1 MNLEAQ
7 LTALKTQN
15 RNLPLSERA
24 TLSCGLAKQLEKI
37 GKYEL
42 AYEALYEFWPN
53 RDESPHVDGLD
64 ETQTAE
70 VLLRIGAIAGW
81 LGSTDQTAG
90 GQETAKNILTRSIE
104 IFERLQTADRVAEAR
119 GDLAI
124 CYHREGAWDE
134 ARVQL
139 RTALDILP
147 EGNDD
152 LEAIL
157 LIRAGIIEER
167 TRRLNDALKFYE
179 RAAPLVELSQD
190 HAIKGSYHFAYGLV
204 LKRLSTPENR
214 EDYLDRALIE
224 YAASSFHYEQAG
236 NELALARVEL
246 NLGCLFLKA
255 ERYRQ
260 AHEHLDIARTLFLKL
275 KDAATAAQV
284 DDTRAR
290 TLLAQGHA
298 AEAERIARYAVRV
311 LERGG
316 QQALLAEGLAT
327 QGVALA
333 RLGNHVRAKVLLERA
348 IEVAE
353 TVGDL
358 ERAGRAKLSIIEEFG
373 DKISGKELITIYR
386 SAIDLLKASQD
397 PGTGKRLIACA
408 DALLATLGRLELQD
422 QKAEEQTWEGFSLKQ
437 HVRNGERAVIE
448 RALREAGGSVT
459 HAAHLLGFKHHQS
472 LISLINSRHKEL
484 LKTRSKVRKRRR
496 HLFSAPK
503 KSKKG
508 AAQEVAKTASSK
520 VSVLH
525 VEDNQAVARTVQDT
539 LGVEGMNAD
548 FCLSGATA
556 LEILKSDAPYD
567 LIILDNDLPGLG
579 GLELVLHIR
588 SIPHRRNTPVI
599 MLSGDDCEAAAWR
612 AGVNDFLRKP
622 EGVDQ
627 LSSRIKRLLAQRRER
642 KERDD
647 RRR

>member
-15 RNLPLSERA
+15 RDLPLAERA
-24 TLSCGLAKQLEKI
+24 AVSCSLAKQFEKL

-42 AYEALYEFWPN
+42 AYEALGEFWPDRN
-53 RDESPHVDGLD
+53 ESPTLGSLD
-64 ETQTAE
+64 EMQKAE
-70 VLLRIGAIAGW
+70 LLLRIGAIAGW
-81 LGSTDQTAG
+81 LGSTDQIAG
-90 GQETAKNILTRSIE
+90 GQETAKNILTRSID
-104 IFERLQTADRVAEAR
+104 IFEGLGTVERISEAR
-119 GDLAI
+119 SDLAL
-124 CYHREGAWDE
+124 CYYREGSFDE

-152 LEAIL
+152 LEAIV

-167 TRRLNDALKFYE
+167 TRRFKDALHFYK
-179 RAAPLVELSQD
+179 RAAPLAERSED
-190 HAIKGSYHFAYGLV
+190 HALKGSFHFQYAHV
-204 LKRLSTPENR
+204 LGWLAAPENR
-214 EDYLDRALIE
+214 QDYLDQALIE

-246 NLGCLFLKA
+246 NLGFLFFKVG
-255 ERYRQ
+255 RYGQ
-260 AHEHLDIARTLFLKL
+260 AHEHLNLARTLFLKL

-298 AEAERIARYAVRV
+298 AEAERIARSAVRA

-316 QQALLAEGLAT
+316 QQALLAEALTT

-333 RLGNHVRAKVLLERA
+333 RLGNHVRAKALLERA
-348 IEVAE
+348 IGVAE

-358 ERAGRAKLSIIEEFG
+358 EGAGRAKLSIIEEFS
-373 DKISGKELITIYR
+373 DTTSGKELITIYR

-408 DALLATLGRLELQD
+408 DALLATLGRLELHD
-422 QKAEEQTWEGFSLKQ
+422 QKVEDQTWEGFSLRQ

-448 RALREAGGSVT
+448 RALRDAGGSVT

-472 LISLINSRHKEL
+472 LISLINTRHKEL

-496 HLFSAPK
+496 HLFSPPK
-503 KSKKG
+503 KTKKRSV
-508 AAQEVAKTASSK
+508 QEVTKPASSQI
-520 VSVLH
+520 SVLH
-525 VEDNQAVARTVQDT
+525 VEDNKAVARLIQET
-539 LGVEGMNAD
+539 LGDEGMRVD
-548 FCLSGATA
+548 SCLSGTTA
-556 LEILKSDAPYD
+556 LEILRSDAPYD

-588 SIPHRRNTPVI
+588 SIPHRRKTPVI

-612 AGVNDFLRKP
+612 AGVNEFLRKP

-627 LSSRIKRLLAQRRER
+627 VPSTIKRLLEQR
-642 KERDD
+642 KG
-647 RRR
+647 

>member
-15 RNLPLSERA
+15 RDLPLAERA
-24 TLSCGLAKQLEKI
+24 AVSCSLAKQLEKL

-42 AYEALYEFWPN
+42 AYEALGEFWPDRN
-53 RDESPHVDGLD
+53 ESPTLGGLD
-64 ETQTAE
+64 EIQKAE
-70 VLLRIGAIAGW
+70 LLLRIGAIAGW
-81 LGSTDQTAG
+81 LGSTDQIAG
-90 GQETAKNILTRSIE
+90 GQETAKNILTRSID
-104 IFERLQTADRVAEAR
+104 IFEGLGKVERVSEAR
-119 GDLAI
+119 GDLAL
-124 CYHREGAWDE
+124 CYYREGSFDE

-139 RTALDILP
+139 RTALHILP

-167 TRRLNDALKFYE
+167 TRRFKDALQFYKT
-179 RAAPLVELSQD
+179 AAPLVERSED
-190 HAIKGSYHFAYGLV
+190 HALKGSFHFQYAHV
-204 LKRLSTPENR
+204 LGWLAAPENR
-214 EDYLDRALIE
+214 QDYLDQALIE

-246 NLGCLFLKA
+246 NLGFLFFKVG
-255 ERYRQ
+255 RYGQ
-260 AHEHLDIARTLFLKL
+260 AHEHLNLARNLFLKL

-316 QQALLAEGLAT
+316 QQALLAEGLTT

-333 RLGNHVRAKVLLERA
+333 RLGNHVRAKALLERA
-348 IEVAE
+348 IGVAE
-353 TVGDL
+353 TIGDL
-358 ERAGRAKLSIIEEFG
+358 EGAGRAKLSIIEEFR

-422 QKAEEQTWEGFSLKQ
+422 QKVEEQTWEGFSLKQ

-448 RALREAGGSVT
+448 RALRDAGGSVT

-472 LISLINSRHKEL
+472 LISLINSRHTEL
-484 LKTRSKVRKRRR
+484 LNARSTVRKRRR
-496 HLFSAPK
+496 HLFSTPK
-503 KSKKG
+503 KSTKKVV
-508 AAQEVAKTASSK
+508 QETTKPASSQI
-520 VSVLH
+520 SILH
-525 VEDNQAVARTVQDT
+525 VEDNKAVARLIQET
-539 LGVEGMNAD
+539 LGVEGMHVDA
-548 FCLSGATA
+548 CLSGTTA
-556 LEILKSDAPYD
+556 LEILRSDAPYD
-567 LIILDNDLPGLG
+567 LIIVDNDLPGLS
-579 GLELVLHIR
+579 GLELVLR
-588 SIPHRRNTPVI
+588 VQTMAHRRNTPVI
-599 MLSGDDCEAAAWR
+599 MLSGDDCEAEAWR
-612 AGVNDFLRKP
+612 AGVKAFLRKP
-622 EGVDQ
+622 EAVDQ
-627 LSSRIKRLLAQRRER
+627 VSSTIKRLLEQRKGRT
-642 KERDD
+642 D
-647 RRR
+647 